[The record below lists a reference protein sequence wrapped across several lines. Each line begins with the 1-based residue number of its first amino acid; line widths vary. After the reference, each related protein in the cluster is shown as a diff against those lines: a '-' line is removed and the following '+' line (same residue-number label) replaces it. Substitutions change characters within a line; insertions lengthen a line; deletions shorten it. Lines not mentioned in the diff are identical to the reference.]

1 MSAVYQSFETLAE
14 NRIDRE
20 KGFIN
25 EVCVVRIGEAR
36 GHDVFID
43 DKSLRTVCE
52 VGNSN
57 PEGVKVKLRH
67 SQQGNFQ
74 SILEESFGLLKDFR
88 VVGSKVLARLEMLR
102 SLEANMK
109 ERAFEMAEKMASQFG
124 LSIDFGGMY
133 EEIGDKKFLRC
144 QKLQSVDLTD
154 KPAATDG
161 LFSMKEPQYES
172 GDSGKHKSDCMCA
185 DCDKAKMEA
194 GRGGSGAK
202 PIGSQMETFAAQLK
216 EISEAVAKL
225 TSTAPT
231 QFQSIEARLQQAEST
246 LKQSSEIVLKGEKMG
261 IIKQM
266 SLEAKVATNPD
277 TKAAYTEAQLM
288 EKDIPTLKIIA
299 ANAQSLPTS
308 ARGRFAGIGGGPS
321 KEFPKGADGKPLKGN
336 ALTEAAWEEKYSDID
351 QMIANSFK
359 N

>member
-1 MSAVYQSFETLAE
+1 MLTVSKCFESLDRS
-14 NRIDRE
+14 RIDRPA
-20 KGFIN
+20 GVLRG
-25 EVCVVRIGEAR
+25 VCVARIGEAR
-36 GHDVFID
+36 GHDVWID
-43 DKSLRTVCE
+43 SRTLE
-52 VGNSN
+52 TIRDVGNASA
-57 PEGVKVKLRH
+57 EGIKVKLRH
-67 SQQGNFQ
+67 SKSGEFQ
-74 SILEESFGLLKDFR
+74 SILEESFGLLKNFSITND
-88 VVGSKVLARLEMLR
+88 KVIGDVELLQ
-102 SLEANMK
+102 SLDGELK
-109 ERAFEMAEKMASQFG
+109 EKAFEMAEKMPKQFG
-124 LSIDFGGMY
+124 LSIDFGGRY
-133 EEIGDKKFLRC
+133 EKIGDKDFFRC
-144 QKLQSVDLTD
+144 EKLNSVDLTD

-161 LFSMKEPQYES
+161 LFSMKEPQYEA
-172 GDSGKHKSDCMCA
+172 GNAGKHKSDCMCA
-185 DCDKAKMEA
+185 ECDKAKMEA
-194 GRGGSGAK
+194 GGGGSGAK
-202 PIGSQMETFAAQLK
+202 PIGSQMEAFAAQLK
-216 EISEAVAKL
+216 EISAAVSKL

-308 ARGRFAGIGGGPS
+308 ARGRFAGVGGGPS

-336 ALTEAAWEEKYSDID
+336 ALTEAVWEEKYPDID